1 MAVSQSLS
9 FSILEQQYSSDGNKT
24 LVRFV
29 WTSTQS
35 GESFNNNTRTAQYTV
50 TQNGVSKTYY
60 VNYTLPKNST
70 ATIVDTTLTVDHD
83 ANGYGSLTVNT
94 WMDTGIS
101 AGVVEKSATYT
112 APRIA
117 PKSTLVV
124 SDGTLGTAQ
133 NVGVY
138 RKNKSFTHTITY
150 TCGSVSGT
158 ICTKSSAEDISWTP
172 PINLAEQAPSANS
185 VSVSF
190 ELITY
195 EGNTEIGID
204 KKSII
209 CTIPETNDF
218 VPVLIF
224 APEDA
229 TGYANTYGAYIQGK
243 SKLKLDITTY
253 GAYGAW
259 IVACKTVF
267 DGSMYTGTSVVSN
280 PIINSGTIPIK
291 VVVTDSRA
299 RVTEVNT
306 TINVLTYQHPKI
318 NSFTAT
324 RCDSDGTANTSGSYF
339 KAAFSATVFSLNN
352 KNTARYWVGY
362 KKAGATKTAVEL
374 TNLAN
379 QYSVNSSY
387 VFQADESSYDVI
399 FTVTDAFGTA
409 TQTITGAAL
418 KKVMSMLKSG
428 NEIVGMAFGK
438 TAEEEGILDIGWK
451 VRFFDG
457 VAGVVLPN
465 GTDLNTVVNGG
476 SYLVA
481 GWVFNYSNVPEP
493 VALAYL
499 EVINVVGR
507 GITPPILQRF
517 TMVGNSSTAKGEI
530 STTYERLR
538 STAGE
543 WTAWVCTRGDFVVE
557 QGTKDGWTYRKWNS
571 GLAECWKTLTHTT
584 TVATSWNSMYV
595 GNATQ
600 RQNYPFS
607 FIEKP
612 VEIVTLTSGG
622 SMGFIYP
629 EQSGHGVNGA
639 SASARYNVASLSSI
653 TTSATFYFNYQVTGK
668 WR

>member
-9 FSILEQQYSSDGNKT
+9 FSLVEQQYSSSGNKT
-24 LVRFV
+24 LVRFI

-50 TQNGVSKTYY
+50 TQNGSSQTYY
-60 VNYTLPKNST
+60 VNYTLPKNAT

-83 ANGYGSLTVNT
+83 ASGYGSLTVDTYMN
-94 WMDTGIS
+94 TGIS

-150 TCGSVSGT
+150 TCGSASGT
-158 ICTKSSAEDISWTP
+158 ICTKSSAESISWTP

-185 VSVSF
+185 VPVTF

-195 EGNTEIGID
+195 EGNNEIGRD
-204 KKSII
+204 SKSIT
-209 CTIPETNDF
+209 CAIPYTNTY
-218 VPVLIF
+218 VPVLSF
-224 APEDA
+224 APADA
-229 TGYANTYGAYIQGK
+229 TGYATTYGAYIQGK

-280 PIINSGTIPIK
+280 PIINSGTLPIK

-306 TINVLTYQHPKI
+306 TINVLTYQRPKI

-324 RCDSDGTANTSGSYF
+324 RCNADGTANTSGSYF
-339 KAAFSATVFSLNN
+339 KAAFSATVSSLNN

-362 KKAGATKTAVEL
+362 KKAGSTKTAVEQ

-387 VFQADESSYDVI
+387 VFPADESSYDVI

-409 TQTITGAAL
+409 TQTITGAAV
-418 KKVMSMLKSG
+418 KKVWSMLKSG

-451 VRFFDG
+451 MKFSG
-457 VAGVVLPN
+457 GMASKVLPS
-465 GTDLNTVVNGG
+465 GTDLNTAVIEGTYGVIGTAWNYTNIPELTNG
-476 SYLVA
+476 
-481 GWVFNYSNVPEP
+481 
-493 VALAYL
+493 YL
-499 EVINVVGR
+499 EVMAYSQT
-507 GITPPILQRF
+507 GIVTIILQRF
-517 TMVGNSSTAKGEI
+517 TSIWNTFNQ
-530 STTYERLR
+530 YERR
-538 STAGE
+538 RNTDGS
-543 WTAWVCTRGDFVVE
+543 WSAWVCTRGDFVVE

-571 GLAECWKTLTHTT
+571 GLAECWKTLTHVT
-584 TVATSWNSMYV
+584 TVATSWNAMYV

-653 TTSATFYFNYQVTGK
+653 TTNATFYFNYQVTGK